1 MTTHS
6 TTPVLVD
13 LRPAPVERLAFNLKE
28 TAAALGISTVSVWRL
43 EQRGLLRPSRALR
56 HPLWARSEIER
67 FLADTQSKEGK

>member
-1 MTTHS
+1 MAPQIA
-6 TTPVLVD
+6 TP
-13 LRPAPVERLAFNLKE
+13 PPIVERLAFNLRE

-67 FLADTQSKEGK
+67 FLAETQAKENSSE

>member
-1 MTTHS
+1 M
-6 TTPVLVD
+6 
-13 LRPAPVERLAFNLKE
+13 APEIVAPPPTVERLAFNLKE